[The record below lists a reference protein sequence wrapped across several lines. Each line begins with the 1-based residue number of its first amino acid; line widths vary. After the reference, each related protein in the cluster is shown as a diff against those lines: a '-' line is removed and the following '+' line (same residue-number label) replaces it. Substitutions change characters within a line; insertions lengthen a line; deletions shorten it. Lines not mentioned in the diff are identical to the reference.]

1 MFYNKKRKY
10 CNSFFLVKEYC
21 NSYARF
27 SLFMIQHG
35 ANRDGFEQLLIW
47 PIMSNA
53 GHAGSCS
60 KIIIKLLP
68 HFVNLIAFFRIYKNL
83 I

>member
-1 MFYNKKRKY
+1 
-10 CNSFFLVKEYC
+10 
-21 NSYARF
+21 
-27 SLFMIQHG
+27 MIQHG

-68 HFVNLIAFFRIYKNL
+68 RFVNPISSSEQTCMQIILFENTEAENSELIIIENP
-83 I
+83 